1 MPIQPLKD
9 LNGIPG
15 AKNLII
21 CLTGYQRQDRDDV
34 MTMVNLMGAQFSKPL
49 VANKV
54 THLICYKFEGEKYE
68 LAKKIHAIKLV
79 SHRWLEDCL
88 KDWKLLPE
96 LNYNKSGYELEI
108 LEAEAKDSEEEA
120 GDTVVRHSGGK
131 DMNKSPHNSKIGV
144 STTSELPPR
153 SVGELSIAPKGPL
166 NVDNT
171 IEKSPG
177 QASSFDNFD
186 VLKALRRQNT
196 SSDELP
202 DPLDGT
208 PDHSKVGNDLKSTP
222 GSAKR
227 STQRDGKFSPL
238 RRSSIPMYSGEVLG
252 NLSDH
257 SKMPLGKVNDDF
269 YNFSLKMEQ
278 VTDRFGSGHLETSM
292 EETNLVDRGESSGLL
307 PQKSTVD
314 VSCAGFKSPK
324 VSLNVKPCITRSPVV
339 GDKIQV
345 LELTTLIDGPGGTNS
360 YFPLGNND
368 LSKDEAANPNAAP
381 NSFAKILT
389 TKTSIPCEK
398 SLTCDMPFS
407 EIVTTKTGQG
417 NFVDEKTPQSSLQSL
432 RKSASCTRPDIVDF
446 DMGESVVGEK
456 GKQENEKQNVE
467 SSPSNKKLETLKSDK
482 PGNLSM
488 LEGGND
494 LFAKPIRKK
503 MAARKTLGSRYKSTT
518 NNIQKNKATSQND
531 AVVHSVGVKET
542 ADHEKSSVSM
552 LLEISP
558 PTDNIEPVKEVEM
571 RDALKSG
578 DDRENNNELMDDET
592 EAPEDRL
599 EHELEKPLS
608 EEKSGL
614 VTLTDKEDTIMEENS
629 DKGSEPEKA
638 VCDKKFEHIESTL
651 DGDGVKGKMNKGK
664 KRPIGRTKV
673 KMDIMKS
680 KKGKDGEE
688 TVTENS
694 EGTGTEKEERVLLP
708 STKTKSCSIPANK
721 SENSVE
727 AEKENKPV
735 QNISQGKESVG
746 KSSVNSNMTPR
757 KVNQKAGKVCPN
769 SSTSARDIPNRVK
782 TEPAWFILSGHR
794 LQRKDFQQVI
804 RRLKGKLCRD
814 SHQWSYQATHFITP
828 DPIRRTEK
836 FFAAVASGRW
846 ILKTDYLTACSQAGR
861 FLAEESYEWYKNG
874 LNEDGAI
881 NLEAPRKWR
890 HMREKTGHGAFYGM
904 RIIIYGECIAPTLDT
919 LKRAVKAGD
928 GTILATSP
936 PYTRFLND
944 RVDFAIISPG
954 MPHVDLW
961 VQEFMKHEIPCVLAD
976 YIVEYVCKPG
986 YSLDKHV
993 LYNTHAWAE
1002 KSFAYLQSKAE
1013 EIVKESTD
1021 STPSDDNGSNDIA
1034 CTVCG
1039 SHDKG
1044 EVMLICGN
1052 ESGSV
1057 GCGVGT
1063 HIDCCNPPLQE
1074 VPEDDWFCPKCSGS
1088 RHSTNSAK
1096 RKKKGSSLLKRK

>member
-1 MPIQPLKD
+1 MNTTAIYL
-9 LNGIPG
+9 LN
-15 AKNLII
+15 A
-21 CLTGYQRQDRDDV
+21 
-34 MTMVNLMGAQFSKPL
+34 F
-49 VANKV
+49 
-54 THLICYKFEGEKYE
+54 F
-68 LAKKIHAIKLV
+68 
-79 SHRWLEDCL
+79 
-88 KDWKLLPE
+88 
-96 LNYNKSGYELEI
+96 LNSGYELEI

-120 GDTVVRHSGGK
+120 EDTVVRHSGGK

-144 STTSELPPR
+144 STTCELLPET
-153 SVGELSIAPKGPL
+153 VGELSIAPKGPL

-186 VLKALRRQNT
+186 VLKALRHQST

-208 PDHSKVGNDLKSTP
+208 PDHSKVGNDLKSTT

-227 STQRDGKFSPL
+227 PTQHDGKFSPL
-238 RRSSIPMYSGEVLG
+238 LHSRRSSIPMYSGEVLG

-257 SKMPLGKVNDDF
+257 SKVPLGKVNDDF
-269 YNFSLKMEQ
+269 DNFSLKMEQ
-278 VTDRFGSGHLETSM
+278 VTERFGSGHLETSM
-292 EETNLVDRGESSGLL
+292 EETNIVDRGESSGLL
-307 PQKSTVD
+307 PQKRTAD

-345 LELTTLIDGPGGTNS
+345 LELTTLIDGPSGTNS
-360 YFPLGNND
+360 HFPLGNND
-368 LSKDEAANPNAAP
+368 LSKDEAANLNAAP
-381 NSFAKILT
+381 NSFAKIST

-398 SLTCDMPFS
+398 SLTRDMPFS
-407 EIVTTKTGQG
+407 EIVTTKTGQD

-432 RKSASCTRPDIVDF
+432 RKSASYTRPDIVDF
-446 DMGESVVGEK
+446 DMGESIVREK
-456 GKQENEKQNVE
+456 GEQENEKQNVE
-467 SSPSNKKLETLKSDK
+467 SSPSNKKLETVKFDK
-482 PGNLSM
+482 PGNLM

-531 AVVHSVGVKET
+531 AVVLSVGVKET
-542 ADHEKSSVSM
+542 ADHEESSVSM

-558 PTDNIEPVKEVEM
+558 PTDNVEPVKELEM

-578 DDRENNNELMDDET
+578 EDRENKNELMDDET

-614 VTLTDKEDTIMEENS
+614 VTLTDKEDTIVEENS
-629 DKGSEPEKA
+629 DKTQHITNNCKNSVHDVMALEEGTMGSKPEKA
-638 VCDKKFEHIESTL
+638 VCVKKFEHIESTL
-651 DGDGVKGKMNKGK
+651 DGDGAKGKMNKGK
-664 KRPIGRTKV
+664 KRSIGRNKV

-680 KKGKDGEE
+680 QKGKDGEE

-708 STKTKSCSIPANK
+708 SAKTKSCSIPANK

-735 QNISQGKESVG
+735 QNISQGKDCVG
-746 KSSVNSNMTPR
+746 KSSVNSSMTPR
-757 KVNQKAGKVCPN
+757 KVNQKAGKVSPN

-794 LQRKDFQQVI
+794 LQRKEFQQVI

-836 FFAAVASGRW
+836 FFAAVASGR
-846 ILKTDYLTACSQAGR
+846 YLISSKLFITMATYLIEFQLV
-861 FLAEESYEWYKNG
+861 FYL
-874 LNEDGAI
+874 
-881 NLEAPRKWR
+881 PRK
-890 HMREKTGHGAFYGM
+890 
-904 RIIIYGECIAPTLDT
+904 I
-919 LKRAVKAGD
+919 V
-928 GTILATSP
+928 
-936 PYTRFLND
+936 FLHQGL
-944 RVDFAIISPG
+944 F
-954 MPHVDLW
+954 
-961 VQEFMKHEIPCVLAD
+961 
-976 YIVEYVCKPG
+976 
-986 YSLDKHV
+986 
-993 LYNTHAWAE
+993 
-1002 KSFAYLQSKAE
+1002 
-1013 EIVKESTD
+1013 
-1021 STPSDDNGSNDIA
+1021 
-1034 CTVCG
+1034 
-1039 SHDKG
+1039 
-1044 EVMLICGN
+1044 
-1052 ESGSV
+1052 
-1057 GCGVGT
+1057 
-1063 HIDCCNPPLQE
+1063 
-1074 VPEDDWFCPKCSGS
+1074 
-1088 RHSTNSAK
+1088 
-1096 RKKKGSSLLKRK
+1096 SS